1 MEFFVSEEKGFKAKT
16 HEEKRKILDS
26 LFAFSYAWG
35 LGGSLTQKSK
45 EQFDSYIIRDQFKSA
60 AIPLGGTTFDY
71 FYDLKKEKVF
81 KPWSG
86 RVTPF
91 VYDKEASYFDLMVPT
106 VDTTK
111 YAFTL
116 ETLMA
121 IEKPMFYTGGS
132 GVGKSVMIANTLTIL
147 KDKGLI
153 LPIFINMSAQTT
165 SGRTQVS
172 IEEKLEKK
180 GRGSIGP
187 PVGKKLAVFVDD
199 INMPQVEFYG
209 AQPPIELLRLF
220 VDKKGMYE
228 RSDWSWKSVQDS
240 TVIACAA
247 PPSGGRATI
256 TLRFTRRFNM
266 FCLPEASPGTLSTI
280 FASILKGFLA
290 SGFQDK
296 VKNLQ
301 DPAINSTIEIYTRIQ
316 IELRATPAKFHYSFN
331 LRDVSKVVQG
341 LCMVK
346 PVSVPNDEIFWKLW
360 INEAFRVFYDRL
372 INEDDRNWFKDLII
386 ELINRNFK
394 VNPDKDEIFIHNK
407 IMFGDIL
414 KLDSPVQLYECIMD
428 KPKMM
433 KVLYGSL
440 DEYNMSN
447 TNKMNLVLFED
458 AIEHILRIA
467 RVLKQP
473 RGHIMLIGVGGSGK
487 QSLIR
492 LCTYMRGM
500 EYKTIEITKNFNT
513 EAFKDVVKGYMKESG
528 IAGTGISFVMTD
540 TQIISESFI
549 ENLNNL
555 LNTGE
560 IPNLMLPEDA
570 DEITNGVRPICV

>member
-1 MEFFVSEEKGFKAKT
+1 MVKKQVLNPKAISMGEMYGEVNTVSQEWTDGLASKIMRNAARETEEEKTWVVFDGPVDALWIENMNTVLDDNMTLCLANGQRIKLRAQMRMLFEVQDLAVASPATVSRCGMVYMTAEEMGWRPFVKTWIKVFFAENEAMTEELKEHLWQTFEATIDVGLAYLRKEGSEPIKTTDLQQVTSLCNFLEFFVSEEKGFKGKT
-16 HEEKRKILDS
+16 HEDKRKILDS

-45 EQFDSYIIRDQFKSA
+45 EQFDSFVIRDQFKAA
-60 AIPLGGTTFDY
+60 AIPLGGTSFDY

-81 KPWSG
+81 KPWST
-86 RVTPF
+86 RVVPF

-111 YAFTL
+111 YSFTL

-247 PPSGGRATI
+247 PPSGGRANI
-256 TLRFTRRFNM
+256 TPRFTRRFNM

-290 SGFQDK
+290 TGFTDK
-296 VKNLQ
+296 VKNL
-301 DPAINSTIEIYTRIQ
+301 
-316 IELRATPAKFHYSFN
+316 
-331 LRDVSKVVQG
+331 
-341 LCMVK
+341 
-346 PVSVPNDEIFWKLW
+346 
-360 INEAFRVFYDRL
+360 
-372 INEDDRNWFKDLII
+372 
-386 ELINRNFK
+386 
-394 VNPDKDEIFIHNK
+394 
-407 IMFGDIL
+407 
-414 KLDSPVQLYECIMD
+414 
-428 KPKMM
+428 
-433 KVLYGSL
+433 
-440 DEYNMSN
+440 
-447 TNKMNLVLFED
+447 
-458 AIEHILRIA
+458 
-467 RVLKQP
+467 
-473 RGHIMLIGVGGSGK
+473 
-487 QSLIR
+487 
-492 LCTYMRGM
+492 
-500 EYKTIEITKNFNT
+500 
-513 EAFKDVVKGYMKESG
+513 
-528 IAGTGISFVMTD
+528 
-540 TQIISESFI
+540 
-549 ENLNNL
+549 
-555 LNTGE
+555 
-560 IPNLMLPEDA
+560 
-570 DEITNGVRPICV
+570 